1 MGGMGVRG
9 GVVTVQLQLQLQ
21 LIKRENCSGGGAIV
35 ANFIATETDV
45 ENSDANLNILK
56 IIYNFFLLVN
66 I

>member
-1 MGGMGVRG
+1 M
-9 GVVTVQLQLQLQ
+9 VTLQLQLQLQ